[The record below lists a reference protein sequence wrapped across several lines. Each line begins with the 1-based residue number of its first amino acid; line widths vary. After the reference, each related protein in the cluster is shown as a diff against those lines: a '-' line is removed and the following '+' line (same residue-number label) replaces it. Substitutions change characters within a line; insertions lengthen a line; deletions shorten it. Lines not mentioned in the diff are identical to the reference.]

1 MFAFNN
7 TKKHDRKY
15 KLKVLPASLTT
26 FPKIK
31 SKVKTK
37 GVFYMLSDYN
47 QGFLKK
53 LEFII
58 SQWIFFVD
66 FQKTRC
72 SSASTCNRTG
82 PAPLCLLKPTH
93 FGQHSAGILIFFFL
107 LALNLNRNNKKE
119 KNPTYSVISPPWQH
133 RTTQSLSNASYPL

>member
-15 KLKVLPASLTT
+15 KLKVLPASLAT

-47 QGFLKK
+47 QGFLKN

-58 SQWIFFVD
+58 SQWIFFVA
-66 FQKTRC
+66 FQKTCC

-82 PAPLCLLKPTH
+82 PAPLCPLKPTH
-93 FGQHSAGILIFFFL
+93 FGQHSAGILICFFL
-107 LALNLNRNNKKE
+107 LALNLNRNNTKE
-119 KNPTYSVISPPWQH
+119 KKPTYSVISPPWQH
-133 RTTQSLSNASYPL
+133 RTTQSLSNASHPP